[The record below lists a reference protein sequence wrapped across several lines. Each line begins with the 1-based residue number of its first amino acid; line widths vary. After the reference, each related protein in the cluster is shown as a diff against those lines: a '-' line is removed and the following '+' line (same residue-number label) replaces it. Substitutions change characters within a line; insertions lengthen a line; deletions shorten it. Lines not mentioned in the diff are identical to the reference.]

1 MQLLEKLTFWP
12 MPPNTMY
19 PVRHPV
25 PPEKEIQAPSAP
37 QLNQESVT
45 RLLRMAAVFHC

>member
-1 MQLLEKLTFWP
+1 MQLLEKLTILADAAKYDVSCSSSGS
-12 MPPNTMY
+12 T
-19 PVRHPV
+19 R
-25 PPEKEIQAPSAP
+25 KEIQAPSAP